1 MSVNDPFARLP
12 GAVNFTV
19 TVTVTVTAAAAG
31 ATAPAGATLRSG

>member
-19 TVTVTVTAAAAG
+19 TVTA